1 MRVKPTTFGATF
13 VVVWALANLV
23 HHANGTRGPLDLIS
37 ILNVLAALWALAAP
51 QSAGRLCLLA
61 GSQVLDAVWHLPF
74 SPDHQLLAA
83 FVNILILH
91 RWLRE
96 RPSDSADV
104 VKAVAGGARVVLL
117 IVYAAAALSK
127 YNESFLDPARSCATW
142 IATTASGGLID
153 RGDGVAAG
161 FLIITLLAE
170 TSIPL
175 LLLLPWT
182 RRWGVVIGIGFHL
195 LVCLSP
201 AVGVADFS
209 VTLWAL
215 FLLFAHPDDV
225 RNAGDAMRSTLR
237 RSTIVRDLSRVPAPI
252 LVGVTTTLIVLG
264 DRTEGGSIL
273 LILLSWFVA
282 VVTGAALLVSLV
294 RATLRNR
301 STTIRLSRLPAVS
314 VFVCL
319 AALAL
324 VASPYVGFG
333 TSSRF
338 TMFSGLRTEGPGTN
352 HLFLPSVHVIDSQN
366 RWWIVERVETLR
378 PREGRTTN
386 SSPVTARAAIPEVE
400 IRRLLS
406 DPNLGGTFVSPNGHR
421 VTIKP
426 GVDHPMRGGNR
437 WWEERTQHYR
447 PFVVTGVSDP
457 GFCSN

>member
-1 MRVKPTTFGATF
+1 MRVKPTTPGLTF
-13 VVVWALANLV
+13 VVVWTLANLV

-37 ILNVLAALWALAAP
+37 ILNVLAALWVLAAP
-51 QSAGRLCLLA
+51 RSAGRLCLLA
-61 GSQVLDAVWHLPF
+61 ATQVLDAVWHLPF
-74 SPDHQLLAA
+74 SPDHQILAA
-83 FVNILILH
+83 FVNILILI
-91 RWLRE
+91 RWMRA

-104 VKAVAGGARVVLL
+104 VMAVAGGARVVLL
-117 IVYAAAALSK
+117 IAYVAAALSK

-153 RGDGVAAG
+153 RGDGAAAG
-161 FLIITLLAE
+161 FLILTLVAE

-175 LLLLPWT
+175 LLLLPKT
-182 RRWGVVIGIGFHL
+182 RRWGVVFGIGFHL

-225 RNAGDAMRSTLR
+225 RDAGDGVRSTLR
-237 RSTIVRDLSRVPAPI
+237 RSAIVRDLSRVPSPI
-252 LVGVTTTLIVLG
+252 LVGVTTTLFVLG
-264 DRTEGGSIL
+264 DRTEGGSVL
-273 LILLSWFVA
+273 LILLSWIA
-282 VVTGAALLVSLV
+282 TVVTGVALLVSLI

-314 VFVCL
+314 VVVCL
-319 AALAL
+319 AMLAV
-324 VASPYVGFG
+324 VASPYLGFG
-333 TSSRF
+333 TSSRL

-366 RWWIVERVETLR
+366 RWWIVEEVETLR

-386 SSPVTARAAIPEVE
+386 ASPVTARAGIPEVE

-406 DPNLGGTFVSPNGHR
+406 DRDLGGTFVSRSGQK

-426 GVDHPMRGGNR
+426 GVDHPMRGGNP
-437 WWEERTQHYR
+437 WLEERTQHYR

-457 GFCSN
+457 SFCSN

>member
-1 MRVKPTTFGATF
+1 MRVKPTTFGSTF

-23 HHANGTRGPLDLIS
+23 HHANGSRGPLDLIS
-37 ILNVLAALWALAAP
+37 ILNVLAALWVLAAP
-51 QSAGRLCLLA
+51 RSAGRLCLLA

-83 FVNILILH
+83 FVNILILV
-91 RWLRE
+91 RWLRT

-104 VKAVAGGARVVLL
+104 VMAVAGGARVVLL
-117 IVYAAAALSK
+117 IAYAAAALAK

-142 IATTASGGLID
+142 IATKASGGLID
-153 RGDGVAAG
+153 RGDGAAAG
-161 FLIITLLAE
+161 FLILTLVAE

-175 LLLLPWT
+175 LLLLPKT

-209 VTLWAL
+209 VTLWAF

-225 RNAGDAMRSTLR
+225 SDAGDAVRSTLR
-237 RSTIVRDLSRVPAPI
+237 RSAIVRDLSRVPAPI
-252 LVGVTTTLIVLG
+252 LVSVTTTLFVLG
-264 DRTEGGSIL
+264 DRTEGGSVL
-273 LILLSWFVA
+273 LILLSWIATVI
-282 VVTGAALLVSLV
+282 TGVALLVSLV
-294 RATLRNR
+294 RATVRNR
-301 STTIRLSRLPAVS
+301 STTIRLSRLPAAS
-314 VFVCL
+314 VVVCL

-324 VASPYVGFG
+324 VASPYLGFG
-333 TSSRF
+333 TSSRL

-366 RWWIVERVETLR
+366 RWWIVEEVETLR
-378 PREGRTTN
+378 PRKARTTN
-386 SSPVTARAAIPEVE
+386 ASPVTARAGIPEIE

-406 DPNLGGTFVSPNGHR
+406 DRDLGGTFVSRSGQK
-421 VTIKP
+421 VIIKP

-457 GFCSN
+457 SFCSN

>member
-1 MRVKPTTFGATF
+1 MRVKPTTPGHTF

-23 HHANGTRGPLDLIS
+23 HHANGTRGPLDFIS
-37 ILNVLAALWALAAP
+37 ILNVLAALWVIAAP

-61 GSQVLDAVWHLPF
+61 ATQVLDAVWHLPF
-74 SPDHQLLAA
+74 SPDHQILAA
-83 FVNILILH
+83 FVNILILV
-91 RWLRE
+91 RWLRA

-104 VKAVAGGARVVLL
+104 VAAVASGARIVLL
-117 IVYAAAALSK
+117 IAYGAAALSK
-127 YNESFLDPARSCATW
+127 YNESFLDPAHSCATW
-142 IATTASGGLID
+142 IATKASGGLID
-153 RGDGVAAG
+153 RGDGAAAG
-161 FLIITLLAE
+161 FVILTLVAE

-225 RNAGDAMRSTLR
+225 SDAGDAVRSTLR
-237 RSTIVRDLSRVPAPI
+237 RSAIVRDVSRVPPPI
-252 LVGVTTTLIVLG
+252 LVSVTTTLFVIG
-264 DRTEGGSIL
+264 DRTESGSTL
-273 LILLSWFVA
+273 LILISWIA
-282 VVTGAALLVSLV
+282 TVVTGVALIVSLV
-294 RATLRNR
+294 RVTLRNR
-301 STTIRLSRLPAVS
+301 STTIRLSRLPVVS
-314 VFVCL
+314 VVACL
-319 AALAL
+319 TMFAL
-324 VASPYVGFG
+324 VASSYLGFG

-366 RWWIVERVETLR
+366 RWWIIEELEARR
-378 PREGRTTN
+378 PGEGRTTN
-386 SSPVTARAAIPEVE
+386 SSPVTARAGIPEVE

-406 DPNLGGTFVSPNGHR
+406 DHDVGGTFVAPDGLKVV
-421 VTIKP
+421 VTP
-426 GVDHPMRGGNR
+426 GVDHPMRGGNP
-437 WWEERTQHYR
+437 WWEEHTQHYR

-457 GFCSN
+457 GYCSN